1 MSQAS
6 AAHRITIEPNPR
18 RLQIKFNGQ
27 IVADTTRA
35 LTLREG
41 SLPPVQYLPR
51 ADANLTHFVRSDTTT
66 RCPFKGEAS
75 YYSLVV
81 DGQTAPDAVWTYETP
96 NPEVAAIKDHLAFYP
111 NRVERIETTND

>member
-6 AAHRITIEPNPR
+6 TAHRITIEPNPK
-18 RLQIKFNGQ
+18 RLQVKFNGQ
-27 IVADTTRA
+27 VVAATTRV

-51 ADANLTHFVRSDTTT
+51 ADADVTHFVRTETTT

-75 YYSLVV
+75 YYSLVAG
-81 DGQTAPDAVWTYETP
+81 GQTAPDAVWTSETP
-96 NPEVAAIKDHLAFYP
+96 NPEVAAIKDHLAVYR
-111 NRVERIETTND
+111 NRVELIETAAE